1 MFEAIIDDRWYYESI
16 DGFVDKL
23 DYYITQNSALKTKLD
38 SLDPYRRLKCIIF
51 NIVNKDSK
59 GSIYEELDVEIQ
71 DLDFKSIVSIAMYIG
86 MDFYDNADKSKNLAI
101 VSNMLF
107 KWYIWKRLDTN
118 SDAVLNKTEEYV
130 FNKFTFI
137 DELGYPLF

>member
-38 SLDPYRRLKCIIF
+38 SLDPYRRLNCIIF

-107 KWYIWKRLDTN
+107 KWHICKRLDTN

>member
-23 DYYITQNSALKTKLD
+23 DYYINQNSALKTKLD

-59 GSIYEELDVEIQ
+59 GSIYEDLDVEIE
-71 DLDFKSIVSIAMYIG
+71 DLDFKSIVSIAMYTG

-107 KWYIWKRLDTN
+107 KWHIWKRLDTN

>member
-59 GSIYEELDVEIQ
+59 GSIYEDLDVEIK
-71 DLDFKSIVSIAMYIG
+71 DLDFKSIVSIAMYTG

-107 KWYIWKRLDTN
+107 KWHIWKRLDTS
-118 SDAVLNKTEEYV
+118 SDAVLSKTEEYV

>member
-1 MFEAIIDDRWYYESI
+1 MFEAIINDKWYYEYI

-23 DYYITQNSALKTKLD
+23 EYYINQNSALKTKLD

-51 NIVNKDSK
+51 NIVGEDSK
-59 GSIYEELDVEIQ
+59 GSIYEELDVEIK
-71 DLDFKSIVSIAMYIG
+71 DLDFKSIVSIAMYTG
-86 MDFYDNADKSKNLAI
+86 MDFHDNADKSKNLAI

-107 KWYIWKRLDTN
+107 KWHIWKRLDMN

>member
-1 MFEAIIDDRWYYESI
+1 MFEAIINDKWYYESI

-23 DYYITQNSALKTKLD
+23 EYYINQNSALKTKLD

-51 NIVNKDSK
+51 NIVGEDSK
-59 GSIYEELDVEIQ
+59 GSIYEELDVEIK
-71 DLDFKSIVSIAMYIG
+71 DLDFKSIVSIAMYTG
-86 MDFYDNADKSKNLAI
+86 MDFYDNTDKSKNLAI

-107 KWYIWKRLDTN
+107 KWHIWKRLDTN
-118 SDAVLNKTEEYV
+118 SDTVLNKTEEYV